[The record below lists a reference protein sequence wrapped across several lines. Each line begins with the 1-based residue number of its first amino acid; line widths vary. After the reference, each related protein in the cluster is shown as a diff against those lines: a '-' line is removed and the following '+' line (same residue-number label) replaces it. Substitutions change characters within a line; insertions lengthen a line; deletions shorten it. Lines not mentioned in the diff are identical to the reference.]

1 MKKPTI
7 KFQAHIINSFFNPPP
22 AVRAAQTLYNMG
34 LRSRDMKMKYLVKV
48 PPFIGDP
55 IALSVINALRDI
67 ERTNKLITGR

>member
-7 KFQAHIINSFFNPPP
+7 KVQARLIDSFFNPPP
-22 AVRAAQTLYNMG
+22 AIRAAQALYDMG
-34 LRSRDMKMKYLVKV
+34 LRSRDINMKYLVKI

-67 ERTNKLITGR
+67 ERTNK